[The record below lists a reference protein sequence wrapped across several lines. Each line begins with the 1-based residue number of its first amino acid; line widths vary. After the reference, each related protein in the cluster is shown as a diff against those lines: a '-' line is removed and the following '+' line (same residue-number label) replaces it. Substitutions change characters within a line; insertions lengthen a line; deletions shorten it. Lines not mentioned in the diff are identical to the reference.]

1 MRALVFGWGTPFGNS
16 GFGHRNTHADYIYN
30 PHPFHISKNF
40 IPCKKN
46 IMPTPKKK
54 KYTGPKLIKSPDV
67 YTGEKYSNL
76 MDEITL
82 TDKNPNIVKFDKPKA
97 MGGIA
102 PMPSGSLKSI
112 ISVAKNLPKNI
123 KKGKEFLSAIKKAFK
138 YKYGKTLKTSD
149 IPKDVWTHAT
159 SSKEAL
165 KTWDKGKE
173 IIGRGEDLSN
183 FTRKIDKG
191 TFTISKANPNSPN
204 FQKGKLFSKGTPED
218 KSFLVTR
225 KGSQGFIP
233 NLNRVNL
240 SSFKGRG
247 GSSGVGVLKPGS
259 RSTKNLQYYQ
269 FDAPKNVYKKINPSK
284 LKKGGS
290 IKLIKKK

>member
-1 MRALVFGWGTPFGNS
+1 MAKP
-16 GFGHRNTHADYIYN
+16 
-30 PHPFHISKNF
+30 
-40 IPCKKN
+40 KKN
-46 IMPTPKKK
+46 KKQKRAIK
-54 KYTGPKLIKSPDV
+54 KSTIVGPGVKQYKEGDKPIDLGMI
-67 YTGEKYSNL
+67 
-76 MDEITL
+76 DEITL

-112 ISVAKNLPKNI
+112 INIAKNLPKNI

-159 SSKEAL
+159 KSKEGL
-165 KTWDKGKE
+165 KNWYKGKK
-173 IIGRGEDLSN
+173 IIGKGEDLSK
-183 FTRKIDKG
+183 FTKRIDQG
-191 TFTISKANPNSPN
+191 TFSLSKANPNSPN
-204 FQKGKLFSKGTPED
+204 FQKGKLFSKRAPED

-240 SSFKGRG
+240 GSFKGLG

-269 FDAPKNVYKKINPSK
+269 FDAPKNVYKKIDPSK

-290 IKLIKKK
+290 VKPIKRKK